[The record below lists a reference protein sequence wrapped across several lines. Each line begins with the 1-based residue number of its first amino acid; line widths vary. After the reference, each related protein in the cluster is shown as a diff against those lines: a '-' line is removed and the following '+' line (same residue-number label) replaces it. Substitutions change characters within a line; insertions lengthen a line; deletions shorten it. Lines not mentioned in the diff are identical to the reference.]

1 MESVSLNNN
10 SRMKILFTSIVLL
23 AMLASCKKDR
33 VCSCTL
39 TKTGTT
45 TTTAALTYSVPI
57 VGNIPIIDTS
67 FTSPTSEVQSYE
79 KTIMDVNK
87 RTAKQNCVS
96 YKEPYSET
104 ITNSAPP
111 LLLTTT
117 MKGEANYTCKLK

>member
-1 MESVSLNNN
+1 
-10 SRMKILFTSIVLL
+10 MKLLSTILLSASI
-23 AMLASCKKDR
+23 AFISCKKDR

-45 TTTAALTYSVPI
+45 TTTAALTFSVPI
-57 VGNIPIIDTS
+57 VGNVPIIDTS
-67 FTSPTSEVQSYE
+67 FVTPVSEVQTYD

-111 LLLTTT
+111 LLLTT
-117 MKGEANYTCKLK
+117 KSVGDNVYKCELK

>member
-1 MESVSLNNN
+1 MKSVFTTLAFASL
-10 SRMKILFTSIVLL
+10 IFV
-23 AMLASCKKDR
+23 SCKKDR
-33 VCSCTL
+33 VCSCTM

-57 VGNIPIIDTS
+57 VGNVPIIDTS
-67 FTSPTSEVQSYE
+67 FTSPMNEVQSYD

-96 YKEPYSET
+96 YKEPYQET

-111 LLLTTT
+111 LILTTT
-117 MKGEANYTCKLK
+117 MKGDAEYKCELK